1 MDHGRSDF
9 LHPRVNRHYQAQTIE
24 VPMTLTATDLETI
37 TGKSGRS
44 TTIFI
49 KTIT

>member
-9 LHPRVNRHYQAQTIE
+9 LQPRANRHYQAQTIE
-24 VPMTLTATDLETI
+24 VLMTPTPTDLETI
-37 TGKSGRS
+37 TGKSGRG

-49 KTIT
+49 KTVP